1 MLDFVKSM
9 ITNKEIMELQA
20 AMAHQKAGRLSDAAK
35 TYNRLLHRMPDN
47 FGCVY
52 SLAMIYAQQNNFT
65 AAADMFRRAAQIK
78 PDLSDVH
85 YNLAVALSMAGNFK
99 DAALSYEKVL
109 EIDPHH
115 ANARNNYATALLH
128 VGRPADAVREYDKL
142 IAQAP
147 TSADAY
153 VNRGTARQ
161 SLKRTAE
168 ALADF
173 ERAIA
178 LKPNFADAHLNRGNA
193 LAELRRVDEAL
204 ASHRRAIALQPDFA
218 DAYKNMANIYS
229 YLGRYEEAAA
239 AYDKGLALQP
249 DDSETRSIRFLVKMH
264 LCDWSN
270 FAKERDDLLATLRR
284 GLVAYPFNV
293 LAATASAEDQLVCA
307 KTFAQA
313 RFPAAAEPLWRGE
326 VYRHDR
332 IRVAYVSS
340 DFREH
345 PVAYLTAGLY
355 EHHDRSRFEVTGVSF
370 GPEQDRGIGQRLKG
384 AFEHFIDV
392 RTRSD
397 EEIAALLRSREIDIA
412 VDLVGYTQTARTDI
426 FARRPAPVQVNY
438 LGYPGTLGAKYFD
451 YIIADRIVLPPE
463 HATFYTEKAAWLPDT
478 FMATDATR
486 AIAAT
491 TPTRSELGLPE
502 KGFVFCAFNY
512 LHKNNPTV
520 FDIWMRL
527 LREIDGSVLW
537 LRQYNALSSRNLRA
551 EAERRGVTAERL
563 IFAPRAP
570 LAADHLARQRQADLF
585 LDTFPY
591 NAHTTA
597 TEALWA
603 GLPVLTCLGPS
614 FAGRVAGSLNHA
626 VGMPE
631 LVATSPAEYEAL
643 ALKIA
648 RDPALCAELKQK
660 LARNRQTHPLFD
672 TARFT
677 QNMEAAYVTMWQA
690 YQAGRQ
696 PAAFSVQSH

>member
-1 MLDFVKSM
+1 
-9 ITNKEIMELQA
+9 
-20 AMAHQKAGRLSDAAK
+20 MAHQQAGRLSEAAK
-35 TYNRLLHRMPDN
+35 IYNRLLQRMPNN

-65 AAADMFRRAAQIK
+65 AAANMFHRAAQIK
-78 PDLSDVH
+78 PELSDVH
-85 YNLAVALSMAGNFK
+85 YNLAVALGMAGNFK
-99 DAALSYEKVL
+99 DATLSYERVL
-109 EIDPHH
+109 QIDPHH

-128 VGRPADAVREYDKL
+128 SGRAADAVRQYDEL
-142 IAQAP
+142 IAQTQ
-147 TSADAY
+147 TSANAY
-153 VNRGTARQ
+153 VNRGTARL
-161 SLKRTAE
+161 SLKRIEE

-173 ERAIA
+173 ERAIV

-193 LAELRRVDEAL
+193 LAELGRTDEAL
-204 ASHRRAIALQPDFA
+204 ASCQKAITLQPDFA
-218 DAYKNMANIYS
+218 DAYNNMANIYTRI
-229 YLGRYEEAAA
+229 GRYEEAAA
-239 AYDKGLALQP
+239 AYDKGLVLQP
-249 DDSETRSIRFLVKMH
+249 HDSESRSSRFLVKMH
-264 LCDWSN
+264 LCDWSD
-270 FAKERDDLLATLRR
+270 FAKERDNLLVTLRH
-284 GLVAYPFNV
+284 GLVTYPFNV
-293 LAATASAEDQLVCA
+293 LAATTSAEDQLECA
-307 KTFAQA
+307 KTFAEA

-355 EHHDRSRFEVTGVSF
+355 EHHDRSRFEVTAVSF
-370 GPEQDRGIGQRLKG
+370 GPEQDRGIAQRLKG

-397 EEIAALLRSREIDIA
+397 EEVAALLRSREIDIA

-426 FARRPAPVQVNY
+426 FARRPAPIQVNY
-438 LGYPGTLGAKYFD
+438 LGYPGTLGATYFD
-451 YIIADRIVLPPE
+451 YIVADRLVLPPE
-463 HATFYTEKAAWLPDT
+463 HAAFYAEKAAWLPDT
-478 FMATDATR
+478 FMATDVTR
-486 AIAAT
+486 AITAT
-491 TPTRSELGLPE
+491 MPTRGELRLPE
-502 KGFVFCAFNY
+502 NGFVFCAFNY

-527 LREIDGSVLW
+527 LRQIEGSVLW
-537 LRQYNALSSRNLRA
+537 LRQYNAVASRNLRA
-551 EAERRGVTAERL
+551 EAEQRGVAGERL

-603 GLPVLTCLGPS
+603 GLPVLTCLGS
-614 FAGRVAGSLNHA
+614 TFAGRVAASVNRA
-626 VGMPE
+626 VGMTE
-631 LVATSPAEYEAL
+631 LVTTSPAEYEAL

-648 RDPALCAELKQK
+648 RDPALCAALKEK

-677 QNMEAAYVTMWQA
+677 RHIEAAYVTMWRS
-690 YQAGRQ
+690 YQDGR
-696 PAAFSVQSH
+696 PPIAFAVQSHSNGDKS